1 MRVFGHTRTRAFW
14 CSALCTKDRYMS
26 FWNRSSCLIRELVAM
41 GRDGPS
47 RMEVDDDTTC
57 DDNDAFLRLPP
68 ASDLRVNLSDII
80 GSILSAFG
88 VR

>member
-1 MRVFGHTRTRAFW
+1 
-14 CSALCTKDRYMS
+14 MS

-47 RMEVDDDTTC
+47 RMMEVDDDTC

-68 ASDLRVNLSDII
+68 TSDLRVNLSKI

-88 VR
+88 ER

>member
-1 MRVFGHTRTRAFW
+1 
-14 CSALCTKDRYMS
+14 MS

-47 RMEVDDDTTC
+47 RMEVDDDIC

-68 ASDLRVNLSDII
+68 ASDLRVNLSKI

-88 VR
+88 ER

>member
-1 MRVFGHTRTRAFW
+1 
-14 CSALCTKDRYMS
+14 MS

-47 RMEVDDDTTC
+47 RMMEVDDDTC
-57 DDNDAFLRLPP
+57 DDKDAFLRLPP
-68 ASDLRVNLSDII
+68 ASDLRVNLSNI

-88 VR
+88 ER